1 MAIVKL
7 NSAIKEMRGSLGD
20 MVFIPRG
27 NGEAI
32 ARRKG
37 RPPEVFSDKQKAHQ
51 TRFSDAAAYARS
63 VQKDPALSEP
73 YLASARAKGLSPYQM
88 ALGDFMKAPE
98 VEGIDL
104 SGFTGKAG
112 GVVLTSATEWKVVEV
127 QVRILTL
134 EGAVQEEGAAAL
146 DADSGKWLY
155 TARTSVPSG
164 QTVIVEATV
173 KDRPGN
179 TAQKTAF
186 WAERA

>member
-1 MAIVKL
+1 MAKVKL

-20 MVFIPRG
+20 MVFIPCG
-27 NGEAI
+27 DGEAI

-37 RPPEVFSDKQKAHQ
+37 RPPEVFSDKQVAHQ
-51 TRFSDAAAYARS
+51 TRFSDASAYARS

-73 YLASARAKGLSPYQM
+73 YLASAKAKGLSPYQM

-98 VEGIDL
+98 IAGIDL
-104 SGFTGKAG
+104 SGFNGKAG
-112 GVVLTSATEWKVVEV
+112 GVVTVSATEWKVVDV
-127 QVRILTL
+127 QVRILSL

-146 DADSGKWLY
+146 EGGSGTWLY
-155 TARTSVPSG
+155 KARTNVPSG
-164 QTVIVEATV
+164 QTVIVEATA
-173 KDRPGN
+173 KDRPGH

>member
-27 NGEAI
+27 DGEAI

-51 TRFSDAAAYARS
+51 SLFCDAAAYARL

-73 YLASARAKGLSPYQM
+73 YLAGAKARGLSPYQM
-88 ALGDFMKAPE
+88 ALGDFMKSPE
-98 VEGIDL
+98 IEGIDL

-112 GVVLTSATEWKVVEV
+112 GAVLVSAAEWKVVDV
-127 QVRILTL
+127 QIRILSL

-146 DADSGKWLY
+146 DPDSGKWRY
-155 TARTSVPSG
+155 QARTNVPAG
-164 QTVIVEATV
+164 HTVIVEATA
-173 KDRPGN
+173 KDRPKHA
-179 TAQKTAF
+179 AQQTAF